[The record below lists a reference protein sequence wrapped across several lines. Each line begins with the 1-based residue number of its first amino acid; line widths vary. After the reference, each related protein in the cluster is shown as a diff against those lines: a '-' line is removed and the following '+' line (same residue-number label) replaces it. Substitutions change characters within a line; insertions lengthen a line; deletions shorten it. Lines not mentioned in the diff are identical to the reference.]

1 MQNIILLFLAFIS
14 TEKPLYSNQEAI
26 TNSKTVTILFIG
38 NSLTFTNN
46 LPKLVEEYAK
56 QKGIK
61 MNTKM
66 IAFPNYAIEDHWN
79 DGRVQKLISSEK
91 YDFVILQQGPSS
103 QSNGRRML
111 IQYGKKYNNLCKL
124 HQTKL
129 CYLMVWPSL
138 HHYHTFDN
146 VIKNYRDAAA
156 VNKSILL
163 PVGKVWKD
171 YIDFSGDV
179 KYYSPDG
186 FHPSIVGSQITAKT
200 ITEYLLQ
207 Q

>member
-1 MQNIILLFLAFIS
+1 MQYIVLVFLALIAA
-14 TEKPLYSNQEAI
+14 ENPLDSKQEAI
-26 TNSKTVTILFIG
+26 KNSTTITILFIG
-38 NSLTFTNN
+38 NSLTYTNN
-46 LPKLVEEYAK
+46 LPKLVEKYAK

-61 MNTKM
+61 MDTKM

-79 DGRVQKLISSEK
+79 DGQVQKLISSEK

-111 IQYGKKYNNLCKL
+111 IQYGKKYNSLCKL
-124 HQTKL
+124 HETKL

-138 HHYHTFDN
+138 NHYHTFDN
-146 VIKNYRDAAA
+146 VIKNHRDAAA
-156 VNKSILL
+156 LNKSILL
-163 PVGKVWKD
+163 PVGKVWKN
-171 YIDFSGDV
+171 YIDFSGDL

-186 FHPSIVGSQITAKT
+186 FHPSLVGSQIAAKI